1 MFECSGVKVRLW
13 CGTGCDGA
21 ENLRFFIP
29 FGRSFFFLYHS
40 SSLGCMLSCFSCVQL
55 FATLWIISHQASLS
69 MGFSK
74 KEYWNG
80 LPFLLLGC
88 LPDPGIKPAS
98 RIAGRFFYHWAI
110 VEACCGSFHI
120 LFFLFICSHLNTV
133 IGLWRYCYYLLLTT
147 QHLEQCLKVKVK
159 EQVTQ
164 SCPTLCDLMTIQS
177 MEFSRPEYWSA

>member
-55 FATLWIISHQASLS
+55 FATPQTVAHQAPLS

-88 LPDPGIKPAS
+88 LPNPGIKPVPNS
-98 RIAGRFFYHWAI
+98 LLNGPKPTIRAGVSFFPWP
-110 VEACCGSFHI
+110 S
-120 LFFLFICSHLNTV
+120 
-133 IGLWRYCYYLLLTT
+133 LW
-147 QHLEQCLKVKVK
+147 
-159 EQVTQ
+159 
-164 SCPTLCDLMTIQS
+164 
-177 MEFSRPEYWSA
+177 SRPHSGNTSLNHWFMFARCLDRTGSPHR

>member
-40 SSLGCMLSCFSCVQL
+40 SSLGCMFSCFSCERILEWV
-55 FATLWIISHQASLS
+55 AISSSRLS
-69 MGFSK
+69 S
-74 KEYWNG
+74 WPRDQTR
-80 LPFLLLGC
+80 LSC
-88 LPDPGIKPAS
+88 
-98 RIAGRFFYHWAI
+98 IAGRFFYHWAI

>member
-40 SSLGCMLSCFSCVQL
+40 SSLGCMFSCFSCVQL
-55 FATLWIISHQASLS
+55 FATPWIISHQASLS

-98 RIAGRFFYHWAI
+98 LVLPADSFTTEPLWKPAVDHFTSFSSSLSAPTWILWLGCGVI
-110 VEACCGSFHI
+110 VIICCWLPS
-120 LFFLFICSHLNTV
+120 T
-133 IGLWRYCYYLLLTT
+133 
-147 QHLEQCLKVKVK
+147 
-159 EQVTQ
+159 
-164 SCPTLCDLMTIQS
+164 
-177 MEFSRPEYWSA
+177 